1 MKKYSILFMAIATI
15 LFISCSKDDNDYD
28 YDDGTWSTVEIT
40 VDVTKVPMKI
50 TAASQGEKMHT
61 DWGDGSI
68 ESDLPNAWIHTYTT
82 PGNYKIT
89 MKVRNMDYANVY
101 YYYSSIHFKD
111 CPDLE
116 RIRSMMLSGNS
127 NDTLTMP
134 KTVKIEN
141 CPNLVDVGLPNQRVK
156 NLEIEN
162 CPSIKYLTC
171 YNHKLSSLNLDLPLL
186 EELDCSYGRT
196 LKELDLSHLPALK
209 TLNCSGNEL
218 SDIDLKKCSNLVE
231 LSCSYNQLT
240 ELNLGNCCELTEL
253 DCSSN
258 QLTELNF
265 KGCNK
270 LENIGCTHNIL
281 ITLNLEDCHELKSLN
296 CEYNKLVELDVSN
309 NTKLKSLN
317 CNANEDLETIWVWE
331 NAPIKHGI
339 YGRPYI
345 SGWNTSGY
353 VKFIEKK

>member
-28 YDDGTWSTVEIT
+28 DGTWSTVEMT
-40 VDVTKVPMKI
+40 VDVTKVPMEVRPCGE
-50 TAASQGEKMHT
+50 SQSREIHVT
-61 DWGDGSI
+61 WGDGSKGSGS
-68 ESDLPNAWIHTYTT
+68 EDTFKHTYTT

-89 MKVRNMDYANVY
+89 MKVRNMEYASVW

-116 RIRSMMLSGNS
+116 RTKSMMRYGAG
-127 NDTLTMP
+127 DTLHVP
-134 KTVKIEN
+134 KTVTLEN
-141 CPNLVDVGLPNQRVK
+141 CPNLTVASFVSQNVTS
-156 NLEIEN
+156 LEIKN
-162 CPSIKYLTC
+162 CPQIKYL
-171 YNHKLSSLNLDLPLL
+171 YIDYHQLSSLNLDLPLL
-186 EELDCSYGRT
+186 EELDCSDGA
-196 LKELDLSHLPALK
+196 LKELDLSHFPALK
-209 TLNCSGNEL
+209 RLYCNDNEF

-231 LSCSYNQLT
+231 LNCSSNQLT

-253 DCSSN
+253 DCSYN

-281 ITLNLEDCHELKSLN
+281 ITLNLEDCDELKSLN
-296 CEYNKLVELDVSN
+296 CEYNELVELDVSN

-317 CNANEDLETIWVWE
+317 CDSNYNLETIWVWE
-331 NAPIKHGI
+331 DAPVEYGI
-339 YGRPYI
+339 YGRPYVK
-345 SGWNTSGY
+345 GWTTPRY

>member
-28 YDDGTWSTVEIT
+28 DGTWSTVEMT
-40 VDVTKVPMKI
+40 VNVTKVPMEVRPCGE
-50 TAASQGEKMHT
+50 SQSGEIHVT
-61 DWGDGSI
+61 WGDGSKGSGS
-68 ESDLPNAWIHTYTT
+68 EDTFRHTYTT

-89 MKVRNMDYANVY
+89 MKVRNMEYASVW

-116 RIRSMMLSGNS
+116 RTKSMMRYGAG
-127 NDTLTMP
+127 DTLHVP
-134 KTVKIEN
+134 KTVTLEN
-141 CPNLVDVGLPNQRVK
+141 CPNLTVASFVSQNVTS
-156 NLEIEN
+156 LEIKN
-162 CPSIKYLTC
+162 CPQIKYL
-171 YNHKLSSLNLDLPLL
+171 YIDYHQLSSLNLDLPLL
-186 EELDCSYGRT
+186 EELDCSDGA
-196 LKELDLSHLPALK
+196 LKELDLSHFPALK
-209 TLNCSGNEL
+209 RLYCGLNKL

-231 LSCSYNQLT
+231 LNCSSNQLT

-253 DCSSN
+253 DCSYN

-281 ITLNLEDCHELKSLN
+281 ITLNLEDCDELKSLN
-296 CEYNKLVELDVSN
+296 CEYNELVELDVSN

-331 NAPIKHGI
+331 DLKVWNSH
-339 YGRPYI
+339 YGPYVK
-345 SGWNTSGY
+345 GWTTPRG
-353 VKFIEKK
+353 VKFIKK

>member
-15 LFISCSKDDNDYD
+15 LFISCSKDDDNDYD
-28 YDDGTWSTVEIT
+28 DETWSTLEMT
-40 VDVTKVPMKI
+40 VNDTKVPMEVRPCGE
-50 TAASQGEKMHT
+50 SQSGEIHVT
-61 DWGDGSI
+61 WGDGSSGSGL
-68 ESDLPNAWIHTYTT
+68 EDTYSHTYTT

-89 MKVRNMDYANVY
+89 MKQRNMEYANVW

-116 RIRSMMLSGNS
+116 RIKSMMIGTS
-127 NDTLTMP
+127 NDILTMP

-141 CPNLVDVGLPNQRVK
+141 CPSLVSVGLPNQRVT

-162 CPSIKYLTC
+162 CPKINTIMC
-171 YNHKLSSLNLDLPLL
+171 DNHKLSSLNLNLPLL
-186 EELDCSYGRT
+186 EELNCGGGV
-196 LKELDLSHLPALK
+196 LKELDLSHFPALK
-209 TLNCSGNEL
+209 RLYCNDNEF

-231 LSCSYNQLT
+231 LNCSSNQLT
-240 ELNLGNCCELTEL
+240 ELNLENCCELTEL

-270 LENIGCTHNIL
+270 LENIGCTRNIL

-296 CEYNKLVELDVSN
+296 CKDNELVELDVSN

-317 CNANEDLETIWVWE
+317 CDDNYDLETIWVWE
-331 NAPIKHGI
+331 GFDIKNYKEFYTPKG
-339 YGRPYI
+339 
-345 SGWNTSGY
+345 
-353 VKFIEKK
+353 VKCEVKQ

>member
-15 LFISCSKDDNDYD
+15 LFISCSKDDDNDYD
-28 YDDGTWSTVEIT
+28 DETWSTVEMT
-40 VDVTKVPMKI
+40 VNVTKGPMEVRPCGE
-50 TAASQGEKMHT
+50 SQSGEIHVT
-61 DWGDGSI
+61 WGDGSSGSGL
-68 ESDLPNAWIHTYTT
+68 EDTYSHTYTT

-89 MKVRNMDYANVY
+89 MKQRNMEYANVW

-116 RIRSMMLSGNS
+116 RIKSMMIGTS
-127 NDTLTMP
+127 NDILTMP

-141 CPNLVDVGLPNQRVK
+141 CPSLVSVGLPNQRVT

-162 CPSIKYLTC
+162 CPKINTIMC
-171 YNHKLSSLNLDLPLL
+171 DNHKLSSLNLNLPLL
-186 EELDCSYGRT
+186 EELNCGGGV
-196 LKELDLSHLPALK
+196 LKELDLSHFPALK
-209 TLNCSGNEL
+209 RLYCNDNEF

-231 LSCSYNQLT
+231 LNCSSNQLT
-240 ELNLGNCCELTEL
+240 ELNLENCCELTEL

-270 LENIGCTHNIL
+270 LENIGCTRNIL

-296 CEYNKLVELDVSN
+296 CKDNELVELDVSN

-317 CNANEDLETIWVWE
+317 CDDNYDLETIWVWE
-331 NAPIKHGI
+331 GFDIKNYKEFYTPKG
-339 YGRPYI
+339 
-345 SGWNTSGY
+345 
-353 VKFIEKK
+353 VKCEVKQ